1 MVSKL
6 YHKNKNQRDAY
17 SSPWPK
23 KEAIMIRIWE
33 VVWTLFVR
41 WLPKPFY
48 RWHIFL
54 LKLFGAHIGG
64 HPFIAPTARIY
75 APWLL
80 TVGDRSCIATR
91 SEIYNLGPVIIKE
104 RVTIA
109 QYAYICNG
117 SHDLSD
123 NKLPLVVGDVV
134 IDNDVFI
141 GARAIILPGLHLC
154 RYSVVGAGAVLT
166 QNTTDF
172 GIYAGNP
179 ARFIKERKIYGE

>member
-1 MVSKL
+1 MSEL
-6 YHKNKNQRDAY
+6 YRKNKNQRDAY

-54 LKLFGAHIGG
+54 LKLFGAHISG

-104 RVTIA
+104 RVTM
-109 QYAYICNG
+109 C
-117 SHDLSD
+117 SL
-123 NKLPLVVGDVV
+123 
-134 IDNDVFI
+134 
-141 GARAIILPGLHLC
+141 
-154 RYSVVGAGAVLT
+154 
-166 QNTTDF
+166 QN
-172 GIYAGNP
+172 I
-179 ARFIKERKIYGE
+179 

>member
-1 MVSKL
+1 M
-6 YHKNKNQRDAY
+6 
-17 SSPWPK
+17 
-23 KEAIMIRIWE
+23 
-33 VVWTLFVR
+33 
-41 WLPKPFY
+41 
-48 RWHIFL
+48 
-54 LKLFGAHIGG
+54 FGAHISG

-123 NKLPLVVGDVV
+123 NKLPLVVGDV
-134 IDNDVFI
+134 
-141 GARAIILPGLHLC
+141 
-154 RYSVVGAGAVLT
+154 AGAVLT
-166 QNTTDF
+166 KNTTDF

-179 ARFIKERKIYGE
+179 ARFIKERNIYGE

>member
-1 MVSKL
+1 MAKERSNHDSYMGSGLDTFCKVVAKTFLSV
-6 YHKNKNQRDAY
+6 AY
-17 SSPWPK
+17 ISI
-23 KEAIMIRIWE
+23 E
-33 VVWTLFVR
+33 T
-41 WLPKPFY
+41 
-48 RWHIFL
+48 
-54 LKLFGAHIGG
+54 AHISG

-166 QNTTDF
+166 KNTTDF

-179 ARFIKERKIYGE
+179 ARFIKERNIYGE

>member
-1 MVSKL
+1 MVSEL
-6 YHKNKNQRDAY
+6 YRKNKNQRDAY
-17 SSPWPK
+17 SSPWSK

-41 WLPKPFY
+41 WLPTPFY

-54 LKLFGAHIGG
+54 LNLFGAHISG